1 MNRDVKYSKAKD
13 LYLTDLRISSK
24 SASTNSGYTQVLE
37 QFGEYLRRSGDCADE
52 EISPADIIGW
62 KHDLSTRGVGN
73 NTICHYLT
81 ILRVFFKWCV
91 SNDIYATQPINDTAF
106 PFREEIVH
114 DILTQEEIQT
124 LLDDRKTNNSHRYII
139 GCTPNSL
146 RDRAIIRLLITSGI
160 RVSEMINLRLKD
172 VDFEKALLYVEHGKG
187 DKSRYAPLP
196 EKASGVLLVYIND
209 RERRRGKM
217 LLPDDWLFVCTNM
230 QTRMERR
237 MTRQA
242 VSNMV
247 EDYVYKVTWHKGITA
262 HDLRHAAAS
271 LWDDMGIPIRDVQK
285 ALGHANVSTTE
296 HIYVSIINKDKAAT
310 SISERM
316 NDLYRA
322 THG

>member
-1 MNRDVKYSKAKD
+1 MNRNARYSKAKE
-13 LYLTDLRISSK
+13 LYLADLKISSK

-37 QFGEYLRRSGDCADE
+37 QFGEYLNRAGDCANE

-62 KHDLSTRGVGN
+62 KHDLSARGVGN

-91 SNDIYATQPINDTAF
+91 SNGIYETQPINDTAF

-114 DILTQEEIQT
+114 DVLTQDEIQT
-124 LLDDRKTNNSHRYII
+124 LLDDWLVNKRLWDYS
-139 GCTPNSL
+139 PNHW

-160 RVSEMINLRLKD
+160 RVSEMINLRLRD
-172 VDFEKALLYVEHGKG
+172 VDFEKNLLYVEHGKG
-187 DKSRYAPLP
+187 DKSRYAPMP
-196 EKASGVLLVYIND
+196 EKAGKALTTYIRY
-209 RERRRGKM
+209 REDWRGKK
-217 LLPDDWLFVCTNM
+217 LLPEDWLFVSTDM
-230 QTRMERR
+230 QKHTERQ

-247 EDYVYKVTWHKGITA
+247 EDYVYKVTGHKGITA

-310 SISERM
+310 GISERM
-316 NDLYRA
+316 NDIYRV
-322 THG
+322 TQG

>member
-13 LYLTDLRISSK
+13 LYLADLRISSK

-124 LLDDRKTNNSHRYII
+124 LLDDTFSGWRY
-139 GCTPNSL
+139 CNYTPNSL

-160 RVSEMINLRLKD
+160 RVSEMINLRLRD

-196 EKASGVLLVYIND
+196 EKASGALLTYING
-209 RERRRGKM
+209 RERQRGKK

-230 QTRMERR
+230 QTRKERQ

-247 EDYVYKVTWHKGITA
+247 EDYVYKVTGHKGITA

-316 NDLYRA
+316 NDLFST